1 MSGESRPPLGG
12 RFSSLIAHRS
22 SLTILA
28 VAALLV
34 AMRLALPAGAFWISD
49 AGNKFL
55 VAENFAASGFRHV
68 SIGYPAADLDPSFRW
83 FPAAAGHFRPIGGRY
98 FSIVP
103 WLFPLLAALTSTTT
117 STTWLPLIA
126 GIGIAM
132 LVPPLLRAMGSDV
145 NPSLAIAAT
154 IFATPLAFYSLD
166 FWEHTL
172 ATLLA
177 TLAVVLLLR
186 RSPLLAGLAAGAS
199 VAIREEGYV
208 FVVAVLVGAFAWR
221 FLAGALAALIPFWI
235 AQQLIFGNPFGLHLA
250 SHVGGKDVALPA
262 RIVRNVLYFLFHFH
276 QRWWVAALLAL
287 PALAAIVVGSIRA
300 SERVR
305 TIAAAGCGVA
315 SAIGLLLM
323 FANDDPIVDTI
334 FTQGL
339 FLSLPLAALF
349 LVRWR
354 ELVQH
359 DVVARIVAVYIVL
372 MPLVLRANWSGI
384 VWGPRYFLT
393 IVPLLVALSL
403 RRGRLALALVA
414 VSIAIQL
421 FGLVLLHRKVTAGA
435 ELVALLRKAPQV
447 IVTDVYWLS
456 EEASAIYFDKK
467 MMQPPD
473 DRELLLALASLR
485 AHGVR
490 DFAFVTSPR
499 YRWFSPRARALVE
512 SLAVRRTRFAPRG
525 VPLLSVDI
533 VECKLPAP

>member
-1 MSGESRPPLGG
+1 VSSR
-12 RFSSLIAHRS
+12 AA
-22 SLTILA
+22 ILA

-34 AMRLALPAGAFWISD
+34 AMRLALPVGAFWISD

-55 VAENFAASGFRHV
+55 LAENFAASGFRHV
-68 SIGYPAADLDPSFRW
+68 SIGYPAADLDPAFRW
-83 FPAAAGHFRPIGGRY
+83 FPAAAGHFRPIGGRF

-103 WLFPLLAALTSTTT
+103 WLFPLLASLT
-117 STTWLPLIA
+117 STTWLPLFA

-132 LVPPLLRAMGSDV
+132 LVPPLLRATGSDV
-145 NPSLAIAAT
+145 NPSLAIVAT

-177 TLAVVLLLR
+177 TLAVLLLLR
-186 RSPLLAGLAAGAS
+186 KSPLLAGLAAGAS

-208 FVVAVLVGAFAWR
+208 FIVAVVVALLGAAFAWR
-221 FLAGALAALIPFWI
+221 FLAGALAMLIPFWI
-235 AQQLIFGNPFGLHLA
+235 AQQLIFGNPFGLHLF
-250 SHVGGKDVALPA
+250 SHLGGEHVALPA
-262 RIVRNVLYFLFHFH
+262 RIVRNILYFVFHFH
-276 QRWWVAALLAL
+276 QRWWIAALLAL
-287 PALAAIVVGSIRA
+287 PALAAIVVGSVRA

-305 TIAAAGCGVA
+305 GITAAACGLA
-315 SAIGLLLM
+315 SAIGLLLLM
-323 FANDDPIVDTI
+323 TNDDPIVDTI

-354 ELVQH
+354 ELVQR
-359 DVVARIVAVYIVL
+359 DVIARIVAVYIVL

-393 IVPLLVALSL
+393 IIPLLVVLSL

-414 VSIAIQL
+414 LSIAIQL

-435 ELVALLRKAPQV
+435 ELVALLRAAPQV
-447 IVTDVYWLS
+447 IVTDVYWLP

-473 DRELLLALASLR
+473 DRQLLLALASLR
-485 AHGVR
+485 AHGVG

-525 VPLLSVDI
+525 VPLLNVD
-533 VECKLPAP
+533 VLECKLPAP

>member
-1 MSGESRPPLGG
+1 VSSR
-12 RFSSLIAHRS
+12 AA
-22 SLTILA
+22 ILA

-83 FPAAAGHFRPIGGRY
+83 FSASAGHFRAIGGRF

-103 WLFPLLAALTSTTT
+103 WLFPLLAALTST
-117 STTWLPLIA
+117 WLPLFA

-132 LVPPLLRAMGSDV
+132 LIPPLLRLTGSDV
-145 NPSLAIAAT
+145 NPSLAIVAT

-177 TLAVVLLLR
+177 TLAVLLLLR
-186 RSPLLAGLAAGAS
+186 KSPLLAGLAAGAS
-199 VAIREEGYV
+199 AAIREESYL
-208 FVVAVLVGAFAWR
+208 FVIAVLVAAFAWR
-221 FLAGALAALIPFWI
+221 FLAGALAILIPFWI

-250 SHVGGKDVALPA
+250 SHLGAGDNVALPA
-262 RIVRNVLYFLFHFH
+262 RIIRNILYFLFHFH
-276 QRWWVAALLAL
+276 QRWWIAALLAL

-305 TIAAAGCGVA
+305 NIAAAACGLA
-315 SAIGLLLM
+315 SAIGLMLM
-323 FANDDPIVDTI
+323 LANDDPIVDTI

-339 FLSLPLAALF
+339 FLSLPFAALF

-359 DVVARIVAVYIVL
+359 DILARIVAVYIVL

-393 IVPLLVALSL
+393 IVPLLVVLSL
-403 RRGRLALALVA
+403 RRGRLTLALVA

-421 FGLVLLHRKVTAGA
+421 FGLVLLHRKVSAGA
-435 ELVALLRKAPQV
+435 ELVALLRAAPQV
-447 IVTDVYWLS
+447 IVTDVYWLP

-467 MMQPPD
+467 MMQPRD